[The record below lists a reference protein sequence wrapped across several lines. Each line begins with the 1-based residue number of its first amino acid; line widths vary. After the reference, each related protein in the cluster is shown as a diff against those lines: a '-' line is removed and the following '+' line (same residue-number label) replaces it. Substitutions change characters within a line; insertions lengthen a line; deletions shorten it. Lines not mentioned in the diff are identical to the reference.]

1 MSVKQL
7 LIVVGLIPISVLAFK
22 PGDSFATGGGLP
34 HTHRTITQN
43 NIQTINIDGKDLI
56 FEDDARNEISDA
68 NGMVDLYH
76 LLDPKSHCDGEHIYG
91 MEGCEERINSLKK
104 RTINA
109 LSQKKPLIGVARD
122 AFGQLLHTVQDFYAH
137 SNWVNRDK
145 TSSNN
150 KLIDDIINEKIK
162 GSRVED
168 SPDKKTCKWVTGV
181 FDEKPLPI
189 LQFGPRGNNVVTT
202 GYFEY
207 LGYGDPIRYKCD
219 HGGSGTGLNK
229 DTPSQHLHEQAV
241 SVAGQSTKEIYLD
254 IINQVLA
261 STSIDAETKAKNI
274 AKFLGEIGTSNLG
287 FVVDTTGSMG
297 STVIGIKNAMRQTV
311 TKLQEE
317 GKDIGNFYVLSF
329 GDPGVGGVLS
339 ATDVD
344 TMLANINSVQLGIPD
359 GGGDFPEKALDGL
372 IRVVNA
378 AEENTELYL
387 YTDATTKNRG
397 LTGSIISIAQA
408 KNITINFFL
417 SGSGDSAYTQIASA
431 TGGQIVSYPHSVS
444 GAEGTFALVNPA
456 LDGNLEKLLQIT
468 GVIPGTK
475 SKSLVLSQQKTLVSQ
490 KTFNTTQEDTKHLY
504 EVKTSTYAFS
514 AKALAPN
521 TVEHN
526 ISIDSS
532 VEKVLVNIEMN
543 PIGTIVLVKPDGTE
557 VQEGDTGVII
567 RKTNANV
574 FFSVENPEAGI
585 WKVRIS
591 GSASQSYSVSVNVV
605 SPTHIVDLGFVELKG
620 RAGHEGM
627 FPIDGQPL
635 STSEQFISLS
645 MSGDIDNL
653 EMYLVALDGKVLKPV
668 DLHLSSTIDTLSKYY
683 GRVNLPSE
691 KFKILVKG
699 TDSAGNAFERLY
711 NQVYVGQT
719 VSVKPIRTR
728 PVYFQPGK
736 KSTIAFNVKN
746 TGVNDIF
753 KLEATQENGDTI
765 ALDITEITLDVN
777 ESEVVNVSFVVPAS
791 ANTKTNYAIT
801 LKASS
806 TTNAESSNLAR
817 FIAEVDNN
825 DLDDDGMNDT
835 MEKYRY
841 DGNTDGVADYNQ
853 SSVVT
858 MLTAGGTITLELN
871 NTTSSF
877 RNFQIF
883 SANKQITDVIS
894 GEIPFGVW
902 EYDVESSISTNEV
915 KVHYASNAYPT
926 AYYKYDES
934 TKTWIEDTSVVFERG
949 SVTIKL
955 TASHTSGFLLFSN
968 HPPKAYVTKQ
978 EVNKNASIEINLLQ
992 NILDEDGDTVR
1003 ILEVDTESLEHGSV
1017 EKIDTK
1023 DGYVRYSAPKDYNGT
1038 DYFSYVV
1045 TDDRGGFKRVDVEIE
1060 VKNTNRYDVN
1070 GDGKVNFRDARLV
1083 MRYAI
1088 CQKKGKKYKHHKRKR
1103 FCKKR
1108 YRKYDE
1114 HYDING
1120 DGVIN
1125 FRDVYEIWYH
1135 IYQ

>member
-1 MSVKQL
+1 
-7 LIVVGLIPISVLAFK
+7 
-22 PGDSFATGGGLP
+22 
-34 HTHRTITQN
+34 
-43 NIQTINIDGKDLI
+43 
-56 FEDDARNEISDA
+56 
-68 NGMVDLYH
+68 
-76 LLDPKSHCDGEHIYG
+76 
-91 MEGCEERINSLKK
+91 
-104 RTINA
+104 
-109 LSQKKPLIGVARD
+109 
-122 AFGQLLHTVQDFYAH
+122 
-137 SNWVNRDK
+137 
-145 TSSNN
+145 
-150 KLIDDIINEKIK
+150 
-162 GSRVED
+162 
-168 SPDKKTCKWVTGV
+168 
-181 FDEKPLPI
+181 
-189 LQFGPRGNNVVTT
+189 
-202 GYFEY
+202 
-207 LGYGDPIRYKCD
+207 
-219 HGGSGTGLNK
+219 
-229 DTPSQHLHEQAV
+229 
-241 SVAGQSTKEIYLD
+241 
-254 IINQVLA
+254 
-261 STSIDAETKAKNI
+261 
-274 AKFLGEIGTSNLG
+274 
-287 FVVDTTGSMG
+287 MG
-297 STVIGIKNAMRQTV
+297 STVTGIKNAMRQTV

-339 ATDVD
+339 ATDTD
-344 TMLANINSVQLGIPD
+344 AMLANINSVQLGIPD
-359 GGGDFPEKALDGL
+359 DGGDFPEKALDGL
-372 IRVVNA
+372 IRVVNV

-387 YTDATTKNRG
+387 YTDATTKNHG
-397 LTGSIISIAQA
+397 LAGSIISTAQA

-417 SGSGDSAYTQIASA
+417 SGSGDGAYTQIASA
-431 TGGQIVSYPHSVS
+431 TGGQIVSYPHSIS

-468 GVIPGTK
+468 GAIPAKK
-475 SKSLVLSQQKTLVSQ
+475 SKSLVSSQQKTLASQ
-490 KTFNTTQEDTKHLY
+490 ETFNTTQEDTKHLY

-543 PIGTIVLVKPDGTE
+543 PVGTIVLLKPDGTE

-567 RKTNANV
+567 RKTNANI

-585 WKVRIS
+585 WKVRIG
-591 GSASQSYSVSVNVV
+591 GSAGQTYSVSVNVV

-635 STSEQFISLS
+635 STTEQFISLS
-645 MSGDIDNL
+645 MSGDTDNL

-746 TGVNDIF
+746 TGVNDTF
-753 KLEATQENGDTI
+753 KLEATQENGNTI
-765 ALDITEITLDVN
+765 ALDITEITLDLN
-777 ESEVVNVSFVVPAS
+777 ESEVVNVSFVVPES
-791 ANTKTNYAIT
+791 AKNKTEYAIT

-806 TTNAESSNLAR
+806 TTNAESSNIAR
-817 FIAEVDNN
+817 YIAEVDTN
-825 DLDDDGMNDT
+825 DLDDDGVNDT
-835 MEKYRY
+835 LEKYRY
-841 DGNTDGVADYNQ
+841 DGNADGIADYNQ

-858 MLTAGGTITLELN
+858 MLTTGGTITLELN
-871 NTTSSF
+871 STTSSF
-877 RNFQIF
+877 RNFQIY
-883 SANKQITDVIS
+883 SANKKITDTIS

-902 EYDVESSISTNEV
+902 EYDVESSISTNTV
-915 KVHYASNAYPT
+915 KVYYASNAYPT

-934 TKTWIEDTSVVFERG
+934 TKTWIEDTSVVFEKG
-949 SVTIKL
+949 SATIKL
-955 TASHTSGFLLFSN
+955 TASHTVGFLLFSN

-992 NILDEDGDTVR
+992 NIFDEDGDTVR
-1003 ILEVDTESLEHGSV
+1003 ILEVDTESLKHGIV

-1023 DGYVRYSAPKDYNGT
+1023 DGYVHYSAPKDYNGT

-1060 VKNTNRYDVN
+1060 VLNSNRYDVN
-1070 GDGKVNFRDARLV
+1070 DDGKVNFRDARLV

-1088 CQKKGKKYKHHKRKR
+1088 CQKKGKKYKQHKRKR

-1108 YRKYDE
+1108 YRQYDDR
-1114 HYDING
+1114 YDING

-1135 IYQ
+1135 MYQ